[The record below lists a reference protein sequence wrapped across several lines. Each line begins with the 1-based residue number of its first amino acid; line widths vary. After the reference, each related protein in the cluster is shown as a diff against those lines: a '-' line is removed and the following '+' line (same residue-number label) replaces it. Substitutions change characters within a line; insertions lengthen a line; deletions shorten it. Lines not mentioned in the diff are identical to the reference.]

1 MIEGFVLHFGN
12 LNYWFDLRYSCLF
25 HSSIY
30 RWVFKEKKKILPG
43 KKKKNWKLKIKVF
56 WQKLKRIFFKG
67 FLENTSPK
75 IKLKIKSV
83 EKIKSCM
90 IVGRKASQNF
100 SFESTHKVSLNRE
113 FSNFFAFKF
122 RLKILWIIYENN
134 LKTSN
139 ESQSFL

>member
-1 MIEGFVLHFGN
+1 MIYCFLLVFKPSIKLHQPFLGSFLFFFRLCSRHPWNQMIEGFVLHFGN

-56 WQKLKRIFFKG
+56 WQKLKRIISKG

-83 EKIKSCM
+83 E
-90 IVGRKASQNF
+90 
-100 SFESTHKVSLNRE
+100 SFTK
-113 FSNFFAFKF
+113 FFV
-122 RLKILWIIYENN
+122 WIHP
-134 LKTSN
+134 
-139 ESQSFL
+139 QSFVESWIF